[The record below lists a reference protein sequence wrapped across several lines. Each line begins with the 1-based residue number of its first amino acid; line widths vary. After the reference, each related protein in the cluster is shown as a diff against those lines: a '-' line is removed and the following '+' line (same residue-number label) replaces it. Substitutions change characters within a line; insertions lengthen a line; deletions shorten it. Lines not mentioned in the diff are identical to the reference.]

1 MDMRTARL
9 GLRRSLTPL
18 YGEREAAAIAELT
31 MAHVTGLQRMDR
43 LLREQERLSPE
54 QAREYDRCASELSR
68 WRPVQ
73 YVIGEAWFD
82 GLRFRVDERVLIP
95 RPETEELVEWIAEG
109 VGGSRKRVLDIG
121 TGSGCIAVALKKRC
135 AACIVTAV
143 DKSADALTLARENA
157 GALKTEVEFRTV
169 DILDRKGWLTLPV
182 FDVIV
187 SNPPYVTVGEGTSM
201 RPNVLQYEPETA
213 VFVAGE
219 DPLLFYRVIAEF
231 AQTHLVPGGILF
243 FEIHTDRG
251 EAVCRLLSG
260 AGFEDIH
267 LRKDMQGMDRMVM
280 CRRPTGG

>member
-31 MAHVTGLQRMDR
+31 MAHVTGLPRMDR
-43 LLREQERLSPE
+43 LLREQDELSTT
-54 QAREYDRCASELSR
+54 QAQEYERCASELSR

-95 RPETEELVEWIAEG
+95 RPETEELVEWIAESIG
-109 VGGSRKRVLDIG
+109 HSRKHILDIG
-121 TGSGCIAVALKKRC
+121 TGSGCIAVALKRRC

-143 DKSADALTLARENA
+143 DKSAAALTLARENA
-157 GALKTEVEFRTV
+157 AALKAEVEFRTV
-169 DILDRKGWLTLPV
+169 DILDRSAWPSLPTG
-182 FDVIV
+182 DVIV
-187 SNPPYVTVGEGTSM
+187 SNPPYVAGGESTSM

-231 AQTHLVPGGILF
+231 AQTHLLPGGILF
-243 FEIHTDRG
+243 FEIHAHRG
-251 EAVCRLLSG
+251 EEVCRLLSG

-267 LRKDMQGMDRMVM
+267 LRKDMQGMDRMIM
-280 CRRPTGG
+280 CRKPTKA